1 MVIQGQRAQVG
12 SREKEVRS
20 SILSIGQQ
28 PQASSLTTTLKAP
41 TEGSNVRE
49 FSYEIKGKTT
59 EITLQMA
66 LVETHVANDVP
77 RGENSGHRLT
87 HTNVVRTL
95 TSQINPKLQGTL
107 AIDISVLET
116 SSKGKVILFVQDT
129 EQMTVLGVTEIV
141 L

>member
-1 MVIQGQRAQVG
+1 
-12 SREKEVRS
+12 
-20 SILSIGQQ
+20 
-28 PQASSLTTTLKAP
+28 
-41 TEGSNVRE
+41 
-49 FSYEIKGKTT
+49 
-59 EITLQMA
+59 MA